1 MLRYIIKIE
10 NHISEYPSMKMAM
23 DAAKSM
29 IVKGETRPIEILI
42 LSAKYIVDR
51 RTLERKEV
59 K

>member
-10 NHISEYPSMKMAM
+10 NRISEYPSMKMAM
-23 DAAKSM
+23 NDAKSM

-42 LSAKYIVDR
+42 LSAKYIIDR

-59 K
+59 R

>member
-1 MLRYIIKIE
+1 MLRYIVKIE

-23 DAAKSM
+23 DDARSM
-29 IVKGETRPIEILI
+29 IVKGETRPIELLI
-42 LSAKYIVDR
+42 LSAKYIIDR

>member
-1 MLRYIIKIE
+1 MVKIE
-10 NHISEYPSMKMAM
+10 NYVAEYPSMKMAM
-23 DAAKSM
+23 DDARSM

-42 LSAKYIVDR
+42 LSAKYIIDR